1 MDKSTLEA
9 ALKAI
14 FLAMQDGSKTDAWMA
29 EKMAAAIKE
38 YILTGQVATTDTG
51 TAPAGA
57 YAGAGSGTM
66 TINKDDL
73 EEDFTETFES
83 TEVNSFLA
91 EHMATDIDAASSED
105 DTVDTDTK
113 GTVTTP
119 AGAAS
124 GFAGKGKGKFAGSKG
139 TIQTLLNACFEIMN
153 TMSVGGDDYLAAQ
166 IATAVDT
173 YLKAGAISTTL
184 QAPLAG
190 SGSGAIS

>member
-1 MDKSTLEA
+1 
-9 ALKAI
+9 
-14 FLAMQDGSKTDAWMA
+14 MA

-38 YILTGQVATTDTG
+38 YILTGQVATTDAG
-51 TAPAGA
+51 TAPAGV
-57 YAGAGSGTM
+57 YAGAGTGTM
-66 TINKDDL
+66 TISADDL
-73 EEDFTETFES
+73 EEDLAETFEN

-105 DTVDTDTK
+105 DTVDTDTT

-119 AGAAS
+119 AGMAS
-124 GFAGKGKGKFAGSKG
+124 GFAGKGKGEFAGSKA

-166 IATAVDT
+166 IAIAVDT

-184 QAPLAG
+184 QTPLVG
-190 SGSGAIS
+190 SGSGVIS